1 MTVGARGNLFRLLVS
16 ILGTMHIKIVRMT
29 DSRAAE
35 LYADGKRWLGVGMKT
50 KEEAGKKRLAYLS
63 GDSD

>member
-1 MTVGARGNLFRLLVS
+1 
-16 ILGTMHIKIVRMT
+16 MHIKIVRTT

-50 KEEAGKKRLAYLS
+50 KEEAEKKRLAYLS
-63 GDSD
+63 GDSN